1 MKSAG
6 GAQRRGWSWARK
18 WPAGQLGGSNHQGR
32 DDLLAAVFDQS
43 PVAILRV
50 RLAGQRAG
58 TIVDANAA
66 AARLLGRAPAQLVG
80 TDIND
85 YLVGRDHLPV
95 RRQSERVDVRV
106 GRSGQEFRWALATV
120 SPLEGS
126 AGEGMALVV
135 LEDVTERRA
144 AEDMLHRAARLDAL
158 TGLINRNEILRRL
171 GEQKTPRDRRQY
183 VGVLFA
189 DLDGF
194 KSVNDTRGHQVG
206 DEVLVAISRRI
217 RGAVRPGDFVGR
229 IGGDEFVVVCPKLT
243 NPRFARTVA
252 ERVRETVARPVTVG
266 GRAHRLGVSI
276 GISTAASDELDP
288 VEMLRRADL
297 AMYQAKEES
306 RNSIRVYEPTFDQRL
321 QATEQVRENLRG
333 ALLGDGILLH
343 YQPVAD
349 IRTGCLS
356 YLEVLARV
364 PAADGSLVY
373 PREFLPVAERSGLIG
388 ALGERV
394 LDLALAQR
402 RAWAQKGHE
411 VAVGVNLAPGQLIGR
426 SFAQTVLDAL
436 ERHQTPASALV
447 FELSEVGAVDATGP
461 VQLTLRRLRAAG
473 VGLAIDH
480 FGTGYSSLGALRY
493 LGADRVKID
502 RSFVTSLAQSAEDRA
517 VVSAAISVAHALGQR
532 VIAEGVETRQ
542 QLRALDELGCDD
554 VQGFV
559 VAAAGPVDAVDPGRG
574 VWLPS
579 ENPALLAG
587 PGSGPSRGE
596 WFNSRRAPAE
606 ARE

>member
-1 MKSAG
+1 MKLAG
-6 GAQRRGWSWARK
+6 GGGWSWTRG
-18 WPAGQLGGSNHQGR
+18 WPASQIGGRNHNGR

-50 RLAGQRAG
+50 KLAGQRAG
-58 TIVDANAA
+58 AIVDANAA
-66 AARLLGRAPAQLVG
+66 AARLLGRPPAQLVG
-80 TDIND
+80 TDINE

-126 AGEGMALVV
+126 AGDDMALVV

-144 AEDMLHRAARLDAL
+144 AEDMLNRAARLDSL

-171 GEQKTPRDRRQY
+171 GEQKTSRDRRQF

-243 NPRFARTVA
+243 HPRYARTVA

-306 RNSIRVYEPTFDQRL
+306 RNSIRVYEPGFDQRL
-321 QATEQVRENLRG
+321 QATELVRENLRS

-343 YQPVAD
+343 YQPIAD
-349 IRTGCLS
+349 IRTGRLS

-364 PAADGSLVY
+364 TAADGSLIY
-373 PREFLPVAERSGLIG
+373 PREFLPVAERGGLVG
-388 ALGERV
+388 VLGERV

-402 RAWAQKGHE
+402 EDWARQGHE
-411 VAVGVNLAPGQLIGR
+411 VAVGVNLSPVQLVGR
-426 SFAQTVLDAL
+426 GFAQTVLDAL
-436 ERHQTPASALV
+436 ARHQTPPGALV
-447 FELSEVGAVDATGP
+447 FELSELGAVDATGP

-574 VWLPS
+574 AWLPPRES
-579 ENPALLAG
+579 PAVKTGQRSGQSAG
-587 PGSGPSRGE
+587 S
-596 WFNSRRAPAE
+596 
-606 ARE
+606 